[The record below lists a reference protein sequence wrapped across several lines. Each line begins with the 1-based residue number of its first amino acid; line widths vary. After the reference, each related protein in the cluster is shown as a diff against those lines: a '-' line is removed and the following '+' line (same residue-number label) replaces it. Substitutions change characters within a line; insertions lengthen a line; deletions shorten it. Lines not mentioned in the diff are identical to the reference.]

1 MYKLSQTRIY
11 IILAICLAGIF
22 FAVPNMIGNKN
33 KLPKWWQP
41 VNLGLD
47 LQGGSNLL
55 LEVKVDDVIKERM
68 GQIEDEARQVLRDNK
83 IRYQNLK
90 TGADNVKVKID
101 NLNARSKAI
110 SAFRKMNGDLNV
122 QETGDGIIEIRY
134 REQALNELK
143 LKAVDQSIE
152 IVRRRIDETGTN
164 EPSIQSQGVDRI
176 AVQLPGEQNPERVK
190 ALLGKTAK
198 LSFHLVDSRSSAADA
213 RRGKLSNSS
222 RLINSNEGGM
232 MVISRKPVVTGEHLV
247 DARAAFDGG
256 TPVVSFKFDS
266 FGGKKFGEATQNHVG
281 ERLAIVLDNEVISAP
296 NIQTAIL
303 GGSGQISG
311 NFTLESA
318 QELALL
324 LRSGALPAPLEVL
337 EERTVGA
344 GLGSDSINAG
354 VTASVIGLIAVV
366 LFMIAAY
373 GLFGIFTTVTVFL
386 NLFLMLGILSI
397 IGATLTLPGIAG
409 IILTIGMAVDA
420 NVLIFERMREEV
432 KNKRSPRDAAEAGF
446 TEAWATIVDSN
457 LTTLVA
463 AFVLLYFGTGPVR
476 GFAVTLA
483 IGIATSMFTSVT
495 VTRLIITGWL
505 QKYKP
510 TKLPI

>member
-1 MYKLSQTRIY
+1 MYKLSRSRIY
-11 IILAICLAGIF
+11 LILAICLAGIF
-22 FAVPNMIGNKN
+22 FAVPNLVGDKT

-55 LEVKVDDVIKERM
+55 LEVKIDDVIKERM
-68 GQIEDEARQVLRDNK
+68 ALIEDSVRQALRENK

-90 TGADNVKVKID
+90 AGAESVKVKID
-101 NLNARSKAI
+101 NINARSKAV
-110 SAFRKMNGDLNV
+110 SAFRKIDNGLQVEEGNDSV
-122 QETGDGIIEIRY
+122 IEIRY
-134 REQALNELK
+134 TEQALNELK
-143 LKAVDQSIE
+143 LKVVDQSIE

-164 EPSIQSQGVDRI
+164 EPSIQSQGADRI

-198 LSFHLVDSRSSAADA
+198 LSFNLVDSRTSAADA
-213 RRGKLSNSS
+213 RRGKLSNTS
-222 RLINSNEGGM
+222 RLINSAEGETL
-232 MVISRKPVVTGEHLV
+232 VIGRKPVVGGEHLV
-247 DARAAFDGG
+247 DARAAFQDGI
-256 TPVVSFKFDS
+256 PVVSFKFDS
-266 FGGKKFGEATQNHVG
+266 IGGKKFGEATQNNVG

-344 GLGSDSINAG
+344 GLGSDSIKEG
-354 VTASVIGLIAVV
+354 ITASVIGLIAVV
-366 LFMIAAY
+366 VFMIAAY
-373 GLFGIFTTVTVFL
+373 GLFGIFTTITVFL

-397 IGATLTLPGIAG
+397 IGATP
-409 IILTIGMAVDA
+409 D
-420 NVLIFERMREEV
+420 
-432 KNKRSPRDAAEAGF
+432 
-446 TEAWATIVDSN
+446 
-457 LTTLVA
+457 
-463 AFVLLYFGTGPVR
+463 
-476 GFAVTLA
+476 FARHCRYHPDDRY
-483 IGIATSMFTSVT
+483 G
-495 VTRLIITGWL
+495 R
-505 QKYKP
+505 
-510 TKLPI
+510 